1 MKDAHASL
9 IVIPLKVYS
18 MHVGL
23 RRGVVA
29 CIRACAALQPCPH
42 DRVKPTLQGAVE
54 EDAQGA
60 HKVPHK

>member
-1 MKDAHASL
+1 MPS
-9 IVIPLKVYS
+9 IVPPLKGYGTH
-18 MHVGL
+18 MGL

-42 DRVKPTLQGAVE
+42 VRVKPAVQGAVE

-60 HKVPHK
+60 HEVPGK